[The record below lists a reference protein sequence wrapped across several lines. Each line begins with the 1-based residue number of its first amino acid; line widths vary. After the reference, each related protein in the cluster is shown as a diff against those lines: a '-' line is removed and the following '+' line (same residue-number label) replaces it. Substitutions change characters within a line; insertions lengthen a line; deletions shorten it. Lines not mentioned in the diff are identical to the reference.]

1 MEMKAIATMPRAA
14 QIDALRAEFARA
26 QVTKVKLGGFDID
39 GILRGKYVALDK
51 FWSVA
56 EGAMGFCDVVFGWDS
71 GDQLYDNAQVTG
83 WHTGY
88 PDTRATVD
96 LGTFRLIPWEPG
108 TAAFL
113 LDFEAPGATES
124 QAPTPLAVSPRQLLK
139 SIEAKAKALGFT
151 VKASS
156 EYEFFIFKET
166 PESVRAKQYSD
177 LTPLSPGM
185 FGYSW
190 LRASENAP
198 LVHALIDGMNA
209 FDIDIEGFHT
219 ETGPGVYEAAIRYDS
234 LLRAADKSALF
245 KTAAKEICARHG
257 VMPCF
262 MAKVNRNLPGCSGHL
277 HQSLWSLDGEPAF
290 YDARGPRGMS
300 KTLQHYLAGQIAL
313 MPAMTAL
320 IAPTINSYKRMVR
333 GAWSPTL
340 ATWGYENRT
349 TALRVIGGS
358 PSSTRVEFRLP
369 AADMNAYVSLA
380 ASVGAGLYGIEHQL
394 KLPAE
399 TSGNGY
405 DAKAESLP
413 NTLRAAT
420 DALSK
425 SQELRE
431 ILGAG
436 FVDHYVRTRDWE
448 CRQFE
453 AAVTKWELDRYFE
466 II

>member
-1 MEMKAIATMPRAA
+1 MDAKALVALPRTA
-14 QIDALRAEFARA
+14 QIQALRQQFEKA
-26 QVTKVKLGGFDID
+26 QVRKVKLGGFDVD
-39 GILRGKYVALDK
+39 GILRGKYVSVDK
-51 FWSVA
+51 FWSAA
-56 EGAMGFCDVVFGWDS
+56 EGGFGFCDVIFGWDS
-71 GDQLYDNAQVTG
+71 GDQLYDNAQITG

-88 PDTRATVD
+88 PDTRAVVD
-96 LGTFRLIPWEPG
+96 LSTARLIPWEPG

-113 LDFEAPGATES
+113 LDFEAEPGR
-124 QAPTPLAVSPRQLLK
+124 PLPVSPRQV
-139 SIEAKAKALGFT
+139 IQRVEAKGRALGFS

-166 PESVRAKQYSD
+166 PQSLREKRYAD

-190 LRASENAP
+190 LRASENAD
-198 LVHALIDGMNA
+198 LVHALIDGMAA
-209 FDIDIEGFHT
+209 FDIELEGFHT

-257 VMPCF
+257 VMPTF
-262 MAKVNRNLPGCSGHL
+262 MAKVARELPGCSGHL
-277 HQSLWSLDGEPAF
+277 HQSLWTLAGEPAF
-290 YDARGPRGMS
+290 HDARGPHGMS
-300 KTLQHYLAGQIAL
+300 KTLQHYLAGQVLLLPAL
-313 MPAMTAL
+313 TAL

-349 TALRVIGGS
+349 TALRVIGGGAG
-358 PSSTRVEFRLP
+358 STRVEFRLA
-369 AADMNAYVSLA
+369 AADMNAYIAMA

-394 KLPAE
+394 ALPAE

-405 DAKAESLP
+405 DAKAEPLP
-413 NTLRAAT
+413 GTLRAAT
-420 DALSK
+420 EVLSRSK
-425 SQELRE
+425 ELRE
-431 ILGAG
+431 ILGAE

-453 AAVTKWELDRYFE
+453 AAVTKWELERYFE